1 MAMGRPLD
9 HTLARAGALPPT
21 STLAGVL
28 PPIPPEEVL
37 TKFEAELTRV
47 AGVPHRAASRQELE
61 ELLRVILFQ
70 AKAESVVLS
79 RNPLLKELGLE
90 ALLRDL
96 KKGVTVW
103 PATGGRAVPVAETS
117 HRAFAKASFA
127 ATVGITGVECALAET
142 GSLVV
147 TSWTEGAQLASL
159 APPVHVALY
168 RRKQLVATLDEA
180 LEWLRVACAPREPA
194 WRRSIVFITGTSRT
208 ADIEQILIRG
218 VHGPGEVHA
227 ILVEDDCFG

>member
-70 AKAESVVLS
+70 AKAESVVL
-79 RNPLLKELGLE
+79 
-90 ALLRDL
+90 
-96 KKGVTVW
+96 
-103 PATGGRAVPVAETS
+103 PVIHS
-117 HRAFAKASFA
+117 
-127 ATVGITGVECALAET
+127 
-142 GSLVV
+142 
-147 TSWTEGAQLASL
+147 
-159 APPVHVALY
+159 
-168 RRKQLVATLDEA
+168 
-180 LEWLRVACAPREPA
+180 
-194 WRRSIVFITGTSRT
+194 
-208 ADIEQILIRG
+208 
-218 VHGPGEVHA
+218 
-227 ILVEDDCFG
+227 